1 MFKLIE
7 IVKTIFPLIQLYP
20 WGIPAIVILGI
31 LASLAEGIGISLLMP
46 FLQNLQSG
54 NSLVINNPIIQNL
67 DQYLI
72 NFQPQQRVLL
82 LTSSILVAILIK
94 AVLSYIYTALCSWL
108 QNSTLHR
115 LRTAVYKQLIA
126 VSQSFWDTNKSGE
139 LLNLITQETYY
150 SSQALSFLIW
160 VIINLSMIGIF
171 GLLLLLISWRLTL
184 LVAVAFLLISV
195 LIRTLTSK
203 TQALGRK
210 HQQAN
215 IYLSNLTLETFTGI
229 KTIRAFGKESYE
241 EQRYYQASKKSCDSS
256 INLAKQSVMIEPI
269 SEGLSVAIL
278 MCVMLVAFYTQ
289 VTLPVLI
296 TFIFML
302 YRLQPQVQKLNS
314 NLTQVIA
321 LSNCVKSV
329 FLLLEHEDK
338 PYVIS
343 GNVNF
348 HELRKGITFDAV
360 NFLYTSQNKPALENI
375 SLFIPKGKTTALVGY
390 SGAGKSTII
399 NLIFRLYDVT
409 SGEIYIDNYLI
420 KELDLATW
428 RSNMALVSQDVH
440 IFSSTVRENIAYG
453 RPDAT
458 ETEIIAAAKQAHAHE
473 FICELAQG
481 YDTFVGDRGI
491 KLSGGQRQRIS
502 IARAIL
508 CNPEILIL
516 DEATNA
522 LDNISEKLIQDAIN
536 LLSQNR
542 TVIVIAHRLSTIKD
556 ADQIIVLKQGKVEE
570 QGSFSDL
577 MERKAVFHKLYQLD
591 YQKTQN

>member
-1 MFKLIE
+1 MVNLIK
-7 IVKTIFPLIQLYP
+7 ILKTIFPLIQLYP
-20 WGIPAIVILGI
+20 WGILAIVILGI
-31 LASLAEGIGISLLMP
+31 LASLAEGIGISLLIP

-54 NSLVINNPIIQNL
+54 NSLVINNPIIQNI

-115 LRTAVYKQLIA
+115 LRTAVYKQLIT
-126 VSQSFWDTNKSGE
+126 VSQNFWDTNKSGE

-150 SSQALSFLIW
+150 SSKALSFLIW

-321 LSNCVKSV
+321 LSNYVKSV

-348 HELRKGITFDAV
+348 HELRKGITFNAV
-360 NFLYTSQNKPALENI
+360 NFLYPSQNKPALENI

>member
-1 MFKLIE
+1 MVNLIK
-7 IVKTIFPLIQLYP
+7 ILKTIFPLIQIYP
-20 WGIPAIVILGI
+20 WGIPTIVILGI
-31 LASLAEGIGISLLMP
+31 LASLSEGIGISLLIP

-54 NSLVINNPIIQNL
+54 NSLIINNPIIQNI

-108 QNSTLHR
+108 QYSTLHR
-115 LRTAVYKQLIA
+115 LRTAVYKQLIT

-139 LLNLITQETYY
+139 LLNLIAQETYY
-150 SSQALSFLIW
+150 SSQALSFVIW

-184 LVAVAFLLISV
+184 LVTLAFLLISV

-210 HQQAN
+210 YQQAN
-215 IYLSNLTLETFTGI
+215 IYLSNLTLENFTGI

-241 EQRYYQASKKSCDSS
+241 ENRYFQASKKSCDTG
-256 INLAKQSVMIEPI
+256 INVARQSVIVDPVA
-269 SEGLSVAIL
+269 EGLSVAIL
-278 MCVMLVAFYTQ
+278 MCVMLIAFYTQ
-289 VTLPVLI
+289 VTLPVII

-321 LSNCVKSV
+321 LSNYVKSV
-329 FLLLEHEDK
+329 FLLLEREDK

-348 HELRKGITFDAV
+348 YELRKGITFDAV
-360 NFLYTSQNKPALENI
+360 NFLYPAENKPALENI

-399 NLIFRLYDVT
+399 NLIFRFYDVT
-409 SGEIYIDNYLI
+409 SGEIYIDEYPI

-440 IFSSTVRENIAYG
+440 IFSSTVKENIAYG

-458 ETEIIAAAKQAHAHE
+458 ETEIISAAKQAHAHE

-481 YDTFVGDRGI
+481 YDTFVGDRGV

-542 TVIVIAHRLSTIKD
+542 TMIVIAHRLSTIKD
-556 ADQIIVLKQGKVEE
+556 ADQIIVLKQGRVQEN
-570 QGSFSDL
+570 GSFSDL
-577 MERKAVFHKLYQLD
+577 MDKQTEFNQLYQLD
-591 YQKTQN
+591 YQGKEN

>member
-1 MFKLIE
+1 MVNLIK
-7 IVKTIFPLIQLYP
+7 ILKTIFPLIQLYP
-20 WGIPAIVILGI
+20 WGILAIVILGI
-31 LASLAEGIGISLLMP
+31 LASLAEGIGISLLIP

-54 NSLVINNPIIQNL
+54 NSLVINNPIIQNI

-115 LRTAVYKQLIA
+115 LRTAVYKQLIT
-126 VSQSFWDTNKSGE
+126 VSQNFWDTNKSGE

-150 SSQALSFLIW
+150 SSKALSFLIW

-360 NFLYTSQNKPALENI
+360 NFLYPSQNKPALENI

>member
-1 MFKLIE
+1 MVNLIK
-7 IVKTIFPLIQLYP
+7 ILKTIFPLIQLYP
-20 WGIPAIVILGI
+20 WGILAIVILGI
-31 LASLAEGIGISLLMP
+31 LASLAEGIGISLLIP

-54 NSLVINNPIIQNL
+54 NSLVINNPIIQNI

-184 LVAVAFLLISV
+184 LVALGFLLISV

-203 TQALGRK
+203 TQVLGRK
-210 HQQAN
+210 YQQAN

-321 LSNCVKSV
+321 LSNYVKSV
-329 FLLLEHEDK
+329 FLLLEREDK

-360 NFLYTSQNKPALENI
+360 NFLYPSQNKPALENI

-458 ETEIIAAAKQAHAHE
+458 ETEIIAAAKQAYAHE

-577 MERKAVFHKLYQLD
+577 MEKQAVFHKLYQLD